1 RGLHYLV
8 HQSETSTS
16 LKIRVL
22 NVSKRDLFKDLEKA
36 PEFDQS
42 ATFKKVYEEEYGQ
55 FGGAPFGLLVGDY
68 EISNHP
74 EDMALLEKM
83 SNVAAAAHAPFIA
96 AADSKMLGLESYSQL
111 GDPRDISK
119 IFDSLEYT
127 KWKSFR
133 ESDDSKYVGL
143 CLPHVLMRLPYGRE
157 T

>member
-1 RGLHYLV
+1 
-8 HQSETSTS
+8 
-16 LKIRVL
+16 
-22 NVSKRDLFKDLEKA
+22 
-36 PEFDQS
+36 
-42 ATFKKVYEEEYGQ
+42 
-55 FGGAPFGLLVGDY
+55 
-68 EISNHP
+68 

-157 T
+157 TVPVESFDFQEDVDGTDHRKYLWGNAAWALAARTTDAFAKYSWCTAIRGPEGGGLVQGLP